1 MSTPGSRMLIIQC
14 EAAQLP
20 GLYSEIIDRKM
31 QPVGKIVDIFGNIKK
46 PYATV
51 ICRGRCDIKP
61 DEKLFSQSGATE
73 QKRYRPVLR
82 KR

>member
-20 GLYSEIIDRKM
+20 GLYSEVIDRKM

-51 ICRGRCDIKP
+51 ICRRRCNTKP
-61 DEKLFSQSGATE
+61 DEKVYSKAATE
-73 QKRYRPVLR
+73 PKGYRPVHK

>member
-20 GLYSEIIDRKM
+20 GLYSDITDRKM
-31 QPVGKIVDIFGNIKK
+31 QPVGQIVDIFGNIKK

-51 ICRGRCDIKP
+51 ICPGRCTIQEND
-61 DEKLFSQSGATE
+61 KLYAKAVTE
-73 QKRYRPVLR
+73 SKGYRTVHGKR
-82 KR
+82 

>member
-1 MSTPGSRMLIIQC
+1 MSTPGSRMLVIQC

-20 GLYSEIIDRKM
+20 GLYSEVVDRKM

-61 DEKLFSQSGATE
+61 DEKLFQKAATE
-73 QKRYRPVLR
+73 PKGYRPVH
-82 KR
+82 KKQ

>member
-20 GLYSEIIDRKM
+20 GLYSEVIDRKM

-51 ICRGRCDIKP
+51 ICRVRCDIKP
-61 DEKLFSQSGATE
+61 EEKVYSKAATE
-73 QKRYRPVLR
+73 PKGYRPVH
-82 KR
+82 KKQ

>member
-14 EAAQLP
+14 DAAQLP
-20 GLYSEIIDRKM
+20 GLYSEVIDRKM
-31 QPVGKIVDIFGNIKK
+31 QTVGKIVDIFGSIKK

-51 ICRGRCDIKP
+51 ICRSRCEIKP
-61 DEKLFSQSGATE
+61 EEKVYAKAATE
-73 QKRYRPVLR
+73 PQGYRPVQR

>member
-20 GLYSEIIDRKM
+20 GLYSEVIDRKM

-51 ICRGRCDIKP
+51 ICRGRCNTKP
-61 DEKLFSQSGATE
+61 EERVYLKGSNRT
-73 QKRYRPVLR
+73 KRVPSSA
-82 KR
+82 

>member
-1 MSTPGSRMLIIQC
+1 MSTPGSRMLVIRC

-20 GLYSEIIDRKM
+20 GLYSEVVDRKM

-46 PYATV
+46 PCATV
-51 ICRGRCDIKP
+51 ICRERCDIKP
-61 DEKLFSQSGATE
+61 DEKLFQRAPTE
-73 QKRYRPVLR
+73 QKRYRPVLN